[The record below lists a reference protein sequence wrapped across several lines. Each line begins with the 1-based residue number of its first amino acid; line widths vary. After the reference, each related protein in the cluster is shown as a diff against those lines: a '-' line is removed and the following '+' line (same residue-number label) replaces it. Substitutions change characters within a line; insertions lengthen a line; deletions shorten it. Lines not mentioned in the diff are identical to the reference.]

1 MVVTALEITKHNEGT
16 VVVEMSTTFS
26 KFVRK

>member
-16 VVVEMSTTFS
+16 VVEMSTMFS